1 MTRITSKRIT
11 AMAAATAIIVAT
23 PAFANYTV
31 ETLAEGLDRPW
42 AMTFLPNGDDILMTG
57 RGGTFFLYEA
67 SSGEITELEGA
78 PDVDTANQGGLLD
91 IALAPDFE
99 DSNTVYMT
107 WSGTVE
113 GGTTTH
119 LGRGTLN
126 LDEGR
131 VNDVEVLF
139 QVSPGVESD
148 AHYGS
153 RIVFHDGH
161 LYMSTGDR
169 NSKEFGPDHIAQDLS
184 SENGSVIRLT
194 LDGDI
199 PDDNPFVD
207 TEGAAPA
214 IWSYGHRNIQAMT
227 VHPETGEIWVAEH
240 GEAGGDE
247 INIVARGENFGWP
260 LAAYGVDYR
269 TGEQFADIPQDGDGF
284 VAPVYHWSPGR
295 DDHFPPSGI
304 AFYDGDAFP
313 DWQGHMMVGN
323 LYHEYLGLFAVDGEN
338 VSDPERLLEGEGHR
352 IRDVAVG
359 PNDGYV
365 YVLADGEGVPLLRLT
380 PSED

>member
-1 MTRITSKRIT
+1 
-11 AMAAATAIIVAT
+11 MATATAITVAA
-23 PAFANYTV
+23 PVFANPYAV

-57 RGGTFFLYEA
+57 RGGTFFLYDA
-67 SSGEITELEGA
+67 SSGEVIELDGA

-99 DSNTVYMT
+99 DSNVVYMT

-119 LGRGTLN
+119 LGRGTLD
-126 LDEGR
+126 LEVSR
-131 VNDVEVLF
+131 VNDVETLF
-139 QVSPGVESD
+139 QVSPGIDST

-161 LYMSTGDR
+161 IFMGTGDR
-169 NSKEFGPDHIAQDLS
+169 NSKAFGPDHIAQDLS

-194 LDGDI
+194 LDGEI
-199 PDDNPFVD
+199 PSDNPFVD

-227 VHPETGEIWVAEH
+227 VHPETGTIWLAEH

-269 TGEQFADIPQDGDGF
+269 TGEQFADPHQEGDSF
-284 VAPVYHWSPGR
+284 VAPVYHWGPGR
-295 DDHFPPSGI
+295 DDHFPPSGM
-304 AFYDGDAFP
+304 AFYDGKAFP
-313 DWQGHMMVGN
+313 DWQGHLMVGN
-323 LYHEYLGLFAVDGEN
+323 LFHEYLGLFAVDGEN
-338 VSDPERLLEGEGHR
+338 VASPQRLLEGEGHR

-359 PNDGYV
+359 PNDGYI
-365 YVLADGEGVPLLRLT
+365 YVLADGEGVPLLRLK
-380 PSED
+380 PSGD

>member
-1 MTRITSKRIT
+1 MKRITSL
-11 AMAAATAIIVAT
+11 AAATAIGVAA
-23 PAFANYTV
+23 PAFANTYSV
-31 ETLAEGLDRPW
+31 ETLAENLDRPW

-57 RGGTFFLYEA
+57 RGGTFFLYDGE
-67 SSGEITELEGA
+67 SGEITELDGA

-99 DSNTVYMT
+99 DSNLVYMT
-107 WSGTVE
+107 WSGEVE

-119 LGRGTLN
+119 LGRGTLD
-126 LDEGR
+126 LGEGR
-131 VNDVEVLF
+131 MNYVEVLF
-139 QVSPGVESD
+139 QVSPGIDSD

-153 RIVFHDGH
+153 RIVFRDGH
-161 LYMSTGDR
+161 VFMSTGDR
-169 NSKEFGPDHIAQDLS
+169 EFKNFGPDHIAQDLS

-194 LDGDI
+194 LDGEI

-227 VHPETGEIWVAEH
+227 VHPDTGEIWVAEH

-247 INIVARGENFGWP
+247 INVVARGENFGWP
-260 LAAYGVDYR
+260 LAAYGVDYQ
-269 TGEQFADIPQDGDGF
+269 TGEQFAAIPQEGDGF
-284 VAPVYHWSPGR
+284 VSPVYHWSPGR
-295 DDHFPPSGI
+295 DDHFPPSGMT
-304 AFYDGDAFP
+304 FYEGDAFP

-323 LYHEYLGLFAVDGEN
+323 LYHEYLGVFAVDGEN
-338 VSDPERLLEGEGHR
+338 VSPPERVLEGEGHR

-359 PNDGYV
+359 PNDGYI
-365 YVLADGEGVPLLRLT
+365 YLLADGDAVPLLRLV

>member
-1 MTRITSKRIT
+1 MKRIT
-11 AMAAATAIIVAT
+11 TLAAATAISLAM
-23 PAFANYTV
+23 PAFAKPYAV
-31 ETLAEGLDRPW
+31 EMLAEGLERPW

-57 RGGTFFLYEA
+57 RGGTFYLYSA
-67 SSGEITELEGA
+67 ASGEVTELDGA
-78 PDVDTANQGGLLD
+78 PDIDTANQGGLLD
-91 IALAPDFE
+91 IALAPDFAE
-99 DSNTVYMT
+99 NNHVYMT
-107 WSGTVE
+107 WSGAVE

-119 LGRGTLN
+119 LGRGR
-126 LDEGR
+126 LDLEGGQIA
-131 VNDVEVLF
+131 DIEVLF
-139 QVSPGVESD
+139 RVSPGVDSG

-153 RIVFHDGH
+153 RIVFQDGH
-161 LYMSTGDR
+161 VFMGTGDR
-169 NSKEFGPDHIAQDLS
+169 NSKAFGPDHIAQDLS

-199 PDDNPFVD
+199 PADNPFVE

-227 VHPETGEIWVAEH
+227 VHPDTSAIWLAEH

-269 TGEQFADIPQDGDGF
+269 TGAQFAQTHREGDGF
-284 VAPVYHWSPGR
+284 VAPVYHWGPGR
-295 DDHFPPSGI
+295 DDHFPPSGM

-313 DWQGHMMVGN
+313 DWQGHLMVGN
-323 LYHEYLGLFAVDGEN
+323 LFHQYLGLFAVDGED
-338 VSDPERLLEGEGHR
+338 VADPVRLLDGEGYR

-359 PNDGYV
+359 PNDGFV
-365 YVLADGEGVPLLRLT
+365 YLLADGNAAPLLRLV
-380 PSED
+380 PADE